1 MSRTD
6 AHSNRSISEKLY
18 RAELARHKAARTT
31 ETVDEAIRDEL
42 AVEHAEIVET
52 GLGTKIHDTLGVG
65 WWFQPRKRTSAE
77 LENAIVLSELQ
88 REHYLVERPE
98 AAVRWTSGRWSS
110 GQEWED
116 SLNEHDR
123 RMQAR
128 ADARA
133 KQATKARVNA
143 LLVAQLDPDAPAK
156 PERIDFR
163 ALMTEIPS
171 ARGGMRM
178 RRARVVA

>member
-18 RAELARHKAARTT
+18 RAELARHKAARTA

-77 LENAIVLSELQ
+77 LENAIVLAELQ

-98 AAVRWTSGRWSS
+98 AVVRWTSGRWSS

-116 SLNEHDR
+116 SLNEHDPKLWFYKSDEQLRLQR
-123 RMQAR
+123 RAQGVQRGAP
-128 ADARA
+128 
-133 KQATKARVNA
+133 
-143 LLVAQLDPDAPAK
+143 VAAHGPAEGK
-156 PERIDFR
+156 FSAAQTR
-163 ALMTEIPS
+163 ALASPGDDAGAGEDG
-171 ARGGMRM
+171 R
-178 RRARVVA
+178 